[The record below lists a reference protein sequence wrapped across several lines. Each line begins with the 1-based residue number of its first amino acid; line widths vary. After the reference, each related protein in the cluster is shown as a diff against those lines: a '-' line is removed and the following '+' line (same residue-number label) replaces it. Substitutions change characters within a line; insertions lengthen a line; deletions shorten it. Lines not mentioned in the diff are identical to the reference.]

1 MKLVLASKSPRRSEI
16 LRNAGIDFTVR
27 VADADE
33 TIPDGTKPEDA
44 VVFLAARKALAVE
57 RAEDETVL
65 GADTIV
71 VLDDKI
77 LGKPKDREDAYNMLR
92 SLSGRVHSVF
102 TGVCAVGNGISLTF
116 AEETKV
122 EFYPLTDDEIN
133 EYIDTNEPYDKAGA
147 YGIQGIAS
155 KFIRGIQGDYFN
167 VVGLP
172 ISSVYKKII
181 KMRCIY
187 EKNFNN
193 YYINIYYVF
202 MWMQCNK

>member
-16 LRNAGIDFTVR
+16 LKNAGIDFTVR

-44 VVFLAARKALAVE
+44 VVFLAARKAMAVE
-57 RAEDETVL
+57 RADDETVL
-65 GADTIV
+65 GADTVV

-77 LGKPKDREDAYNMLR
+77 LGKPKDKEDAYNMIK

-102 TGVCAVGNGISLTF
+102 TGVCAIGNGVSLTF

-122 EFYPLTDDEIN
+122 EFYPLSDDEIY
-133 EYIDTNEPYDKAGA
+133 EYISTNEPYDKAGA
-147 YGIQGIAS
+147 YGIQGLAS
-155 KFIRGIQGDYFN
+155 KFIRGIEGDYFN

-172 ISSVYKKII
+172 MSSVYKKII
-181 KMRCIY
+181 K
-187 EKNFNN
+187 K
-193 YYINIYYVF
+193 
-202 MWMQCNK
+202 Q

>member
-16 LRNAGIDFTVR
+16 LKNAGIDFTVR

-33 TIPDGTKPEDA
+33 TIPEGTKPEDA
-44 VVFLAARKALAVE
+44 VVFLAARKAMAVP
-57 RAEDETVL
+57 RAENETVL

-77 LGKPKDREDAYNMLR
+77 LGKPKDKDDAYNMIK

-102 TGVCAVGNGISLTF
+102 TGVCAIGNGISLTF

-122 EFYPLTDDEIN
+122 EFHPLSDEEIY
-133 EYIDTNEPYDKAGA
+133 EYINTDEPYDKAGA
-147 YGIQGIAS
+147 YGIQGLAS

-172 ISSVYKKII
+172 ISSVYKKIL
-181 KMRCIY
+181 K
-187 EKNFNN
+187 K
-193 YYINIYYVF
+193 
-202 MWMQCNK
+202 Q

>member
-102 TGVCAVGNGISLTF
+102 TGVCHGNLSF
-116 AEETKV
+116 V
-122 EFYPLTDDEIN
+122 
-133 EYIDTNEPYDKAGA
+133 
-147 YGIQGIAS
+147 
-155 KFIRGIQGDYFN
+155 
-167 VVGLP
+167 
-172 ISSVYKKII
+172 KKISFF
-181 KMRCIY
+181 KL
-187 EKNFNN
+187 
-193 YYINIYYVF
+193 YISQIGGNQISVKRSISTPSGSITRLSKSLRERTQSVPFGWSGVSYSLRYTTTGSTVS
-202 MWMQCNK
+202 QSRASAVTTV

>member
-16 LRNAGIDFTVR
+16 LKNAGIDFTVR
-27 VADADE
+27 VAETQE
-33 TIPDGTKPEDA
+33 TIPEGTKPEDA

-57 RAEDETVL
+57 RADDEVVL

-71 VLDDKI
+71 VLDDRI
-77 LGKPKDREDAYNMLR
+77 LGKPKDKDDAYNMIK

-122 EFYPLTDDEIN
+122 EFYPLSDEEIYDYISTD
-133 EYIDTNEPYDKAGA
+133 EPYDKAGA
-147 YGIQGIAS
+147 YGIQGLAS
-155 KFIRGIQGDYFN
+155 KFIRAIEGDYFN

-172 ISSVYKKII
+172 VSSVYKKII
-181 KMRCIY
+181 K
-187 EKNFNN
+187 K
-193 YYINIYYVF
+193 
-202 MWMQCNK
+202 

>member
-16 LRNAGIDFTVR
+16 LKNAGIDFTVR

-33 TIPDGTKPEDA
+33 TIPEGTKPEDA

-57 RAEDETVL
+57 RADDESVL

-77 LGKPKDREDAYNMLR
+77 LGKPKDKEDAYNMIK

-102 TGVCAVGNGISLTF
+102 TGVCAVGNGVSLTF

-122 EFYPLTDDEIN
+122 EFYPLSEDEIN
-133 EYIDTNEPYDKAGA
+133 EYINTNEPYDKAGA
-147 YGIQGIAS
+147 YGIQGLAS

-172 ISSVYKKII
+172 VSSVYKKII
-181 KMRCIY
+181 K
-187 EKNFNN
+187 K
-193 YYINIYYVF
+193 
-202 MWMQCNK
+202 

>member
-1 MKLVLASKSPRRSEI
+1 MNLVLASKSPRRSEI
-16 LRNAGIDFTVR
+16 LKNAGIDFTIR

-33 TIPDGTKPEDA
+33 TIPAGTNPQDA
-44 VVFLAARKALAVE
+44 VVFLASRKALAVE

-71 VLDDKI
+71 VLNDKN
-77 LGKPKDREDAYNMLR
+77 LGKPNDREDAFNMLR

-116 AEETKV
+116 SEETKV
-122 EFYPLTDDEIN
+122 EFYSLTDDEIN
-133 EYIDTNEPYDKAGA
+133 EYLDTDEPYDKAGA

-155 KFIRGIQGDYFN
+155 KFIRGIEGDYFN

-181 KMRCIY
+181 KKQQTY
-187 EKNFNN
+187 
-193 YYINIYYVF
+193 
-202 MWMQCNK
+202 

>member
-16 LRNAGIDFTVR
+16 LKNAGYDFMVR

-44 VVFLAARKALAVE
+44 VVFLAARKAVAVD
-57 RAEDETVL
+57 RADDETVL

-77 LGKPKDREDAYNMLR
+77 LGKPKDREDAYNMLK

-102 TGVCAVGNGISLTF
+102 TGVCIIENGKSMTF
-116 AEETKV
+116 AEETQV
-122 EFYPLTDDEIN
+122 EFLPLSDEDIYK
-133 EYIDTNEPYDKAGA
+133 YIDTNDCYDKAGA
-147 YGIQGIAS
+147 YGIQGYAS
-155 KFIRGIQGDYFN
+155 KFIRRINGDYFN

-172 ISSVYKKII
+172 ISAIFKKFLQ
-181 KMRCIY
+181 KA
-187 EKNFNN
+187 KNND
-193 YYINIYYVF
+193 
-202 MWMQCNK
+202 

>member
-44 VVFLAARKALAVE
+44 VVFLAAKKALAVE
-57 RAEDETVL
+57 RADDETVL

-77 LGKPKDREDAYNMLR
+77 LGKPKDKDDAYNMIK

-102 TGVCAVGNGISLTF
+102 TGVCAVGNGMSLTF

-122 EFYPLTDDEIN
+122 EFYPLSEDEIN
-133 EYIDTNEPYDKAGA
+133 DYINTDEPYDKAGA
-147 YGIQGIAS
+147 YGIQGLAS

-172 ISSVYKKII
+172 VGSVYKKII
-181 KMRCIY
+181 K
-187 EKNFNN
+187 K
-193 YYINIYYVF
+193 
-202 MWMQCNK
+202 

>member
-16 LRNAGIDFTVR
+16 LKNAGIDFTVR

-33 TIPDGTKPEDA
+33 TIPEGTKPEDA

-57 RAEDETVL
+57 RADDETVL

-77 LGKPKDREDAYNMLR
+77 LGKPKDKEDAYNMIK

-102 TGVCAVGNGISLTF
+102 TGVCAVGNGVSLTF

-122 EFYPLTDDEIN
+122 EFYPLSEDEIN
-133 EYIDTNEPYDKAGA
+133 EYINTNEPYDKAGA
-147 YGIQGIAS
+147 YGIQGLAS

-172 ISSVYKKII
+172 VSSVYKKII
-181 KMRCIY
+181 K
-187 EKNFNN
+187 K
-193 YYINIYYVF
+193 
-202 MWMQCNK
+202 

>member
-16 LRNAGIDFTVR
+16 LKNAGYDFEIR

-44 VVFLAARKALAVE
+44 VVFLAARKAMAVN

-71 VLDDKI
+71 VLDDRI
-77 LGKPKDREDAYNMLR
+77 LGKPKDREDAYNMLK

-102 TGVCAVGNGISLTF
+102 TGVCIIENGKSMTF
-116 AEETKV
+116 AEETQV
-122 EFYPLTDDEIN
+122 EFLPLSDEDIYK
-133 EYIDTNEPYDKAGA
+133 YIDTNDCYDKAGA
-147 YGIQGIAS
+147 YGIQGYAS
-155 KFIRGIQGDYFN
+155 KFIRRISGDYFN

-172 ISSVYKKII
+172 ISAVF
-181 KMRCIY
+181 
-187 EKNFNN
+187 EKFLQKRKNN
-193 YYINIYYVF
+193 D
-202 MWMQCNK
+202 